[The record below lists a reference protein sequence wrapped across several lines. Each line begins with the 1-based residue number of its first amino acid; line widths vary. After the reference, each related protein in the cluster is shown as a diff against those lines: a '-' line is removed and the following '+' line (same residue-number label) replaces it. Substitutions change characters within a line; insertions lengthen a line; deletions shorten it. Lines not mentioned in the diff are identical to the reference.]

1 MLWEDELHGR
11 ISTVFCGEFVVKKNM
26 ENHWF
31 PFDVEKRGVVYAI
44 QYANVLLT
52 LSINLQ
58 VLYHL
63 HHSLLATFSGED
75 SHKKGTGELIGN
87 FGKTPKRY

>member
-1 MLWEDELHGR
+1 MLHNMPTAF
-11 ISTVFCGEFVVKKNM
+11 STQF
-26 ENHWF
+26 H
-31 PFDVEKRGVVYAI
+31 
-44 QYANVLLT
+44 VLLT
-52 LSINLQ
+52 FSINLQ

-87 FGKTPKRY
+87 FVKTPKRY